1 MAAGL
6 SDFFGIDAT
15 LIRVLFVLTT
25 IFTGVGAL
33 IYLLCWVLIPQSV
46 SPSSPPRPRRRGLIW
61 VIAVFALVIGTLNA
75 INDNRAL
82 VIALVVLVV
91 VAFLWRKIQGRGS
104 WKAHKEFEKA
114 RLAWQRRLDEQ
125 ASQAAPPTYLG
136 GDPFQIGSFYPAP
149 PPPGPPETPD
159 DNPNSGFQIQQ

>member
-15 LIRVLFVLTT
+15 VIRVLFVLTT
-25 IFTGVGAL
+25 IFTGVGAV
-33 IYLLCWVLIPQSV
+33 IYVVCWILIPQAT
-46 SPSSPPRPRRRGLIW
+46 SPYSPTPTPKHHGLVW
-61 VIAVFALVIGTLNA
+61 VIVVFALIIGGLNA

-82 VIALVVLVV
+82 FLAIVILIAAGLV
-91 VAFLWRKIQGRGS
+91 WRNVRRRGS

-125 ASQAAPPTYLG
+125 ANGASSPTNLG
-136 GDPFQIGSFYPAP
+136 GDPFQIDSFYPAP
-149 PPPGPPETPD
+149 PPD
-159 DNPNSGFQIQQ
+159 DQDNPNSGFQIQK

>member
-15 LIRVLFVLTT
+15 VIRVLFVLTT
-25 IFTGVGAL
+25 IFTGVGAV
-33 IYLLCWVLIPQSV
+33 IYVVCWMIIPQGTSSY
-46 SPSSPPRPRRRGLIW
+46 SPSPAQKKHGLVW
-61 VIAVFALVIGTLNA
+61 VIVVFALLIGGLNA
-75 INDNRAL
+75 INDNRAPFL
-82 VIALVVLVV
+82 AIVVLL
-91 VAFLWRKIQGRGS
+91 AAGLIWRNLRRRGS

-125 ASQAAPPTYLG
+125 ASQAAPPTNLG
-136 GDPFQIGSFYPAP
+136 GDPFQIDSFYPAP
-149 PPPGPPETPD
+149 PPDED